1 MFDNIYTIYV
11 YYTSH
16 IYNFYDIVFNIIFL
30 VIYIVY
36 EYSWFSL
43 QIFDRLRKENPAFEL
58 KIKPVE
64 GDMMEPNLGISN
76 DDEDHLRNRV
86 NLVFH
91 SAATIKF
98 DEPLRLALFGT
109 N

>member
-1 MFDNIYTIYV
+1 
-11 YYTSH
+11 
-16 IYNFYDIVFNIIFL
+16 
-30 VIYIVY
+30 
-36 EYSWFSL
+36 
-43 QIFDRLRKENPAFEL
+43 
-58 KIKPVE
+58 
-64 GDMMEPNLGISN
+64 MMEPNLGISN